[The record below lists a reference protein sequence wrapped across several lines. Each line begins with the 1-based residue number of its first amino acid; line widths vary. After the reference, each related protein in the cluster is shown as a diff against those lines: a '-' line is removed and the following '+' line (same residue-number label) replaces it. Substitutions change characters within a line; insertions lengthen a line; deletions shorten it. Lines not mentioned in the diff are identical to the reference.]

1 MKLIATILNSS
12 EKVLSRFVALGEG
25 NVSIYDNLKKAPIGS
40 TYLDRL
46 NKSFYQKMSDDGSV
60 SDWGL
65 LGGSAP
71 TKTGVFPM
79 EPSEIVLNLPIYSL
93 QSNVEVGLDDVV
105 RGQLNHIE
113 EWEEFSSEKEEQS
126 GYYVSLFVPL
136 PEGSTSAKMQKDSAQ
151 EKVIDDEIIVLRI
164 DDTTKSV
171 KITITLGESE
181 TLTRTLDLSKL
192 EKL

>member
-1 MKLIATILNSS
+1 MKLIATILNST

-79 EPSEIVLNLPIYSL
+79 EPSEIVLDRPIYSL

>member
-25 NVSIYDNLKKAPIGS
+25 NVSTYDNLKKAPIGS

-151 EKVIDDEIIVLRI
+151 EKVIDDGIIVLRI

>member
-1 MKLIATILNSS
+1 M
-12 EKVLSRFVALGEG
+12 
-25 NVSIYDNLKKAPIGS
+25 
-40 TYLDRL
+40 
-46 NKSFYQKMSDDGSV
+46 
-60 SDWGL
+60 
-65 LGGSAP
+65 
-71 TKTGVFPM
+71 
-79 EPSEIVLNLPIYSL
+79 
-93 QSNVEVGLDDVV
+93 
-105 RGQLNHIE
+105 
-113 EWEEFSSEKEEQS
+113 
-126 GYYVSLFVPL
+126 FVPL

>member
-25 NVSIYDNLKKAPIGS
+25 NVSTYDNLKKAPIGS
-40 TYLDRL
+40 TYLDLL

-151 EKVIDDEIIVLRI
+151 EKVIDDGIIVLRI

>member
-25 NVSIYDNLKKAPIGS
+25 NVSTYDNLKKAPIGS

-113 EWEEFSSEKEEQS
+113 EWEEFSEEKEEQS

-151 EKVIDDEIIVLRI
+151 EKVIDDGIIVLRI

>member
-25 NVSIYDNLKKAPIGS
+25 NVSTYDNLKKAPIGS
-40 TYLDRL
+40 TYLDLL

-113 EWEEFSSEKEEQS
+113 EWEEFSEEKEEQS

-151 EKVIDDEIIVLRI
+151 EKVIDDGIIVLRI

>member
-25 NVSIYDNLKKAPIGS
+25 NVSIYGNLKKAPIGS

-79 EPSEIVLNLPIYSL
+79 EPSEIVLDRPIYSL

-113 EWEEFSSEKEEQS
+113 WEEFSSKKEEQS

>member
-25 NVSIYDNLKKAPIGS
+25 NVSTYDNLKKAPIGS
-40 TYLDRL
+40 TYLDLL

-79 EPSEIVLNLPIYSL
+79 DPSEIVLNLPIYSL

-113 EWEEFSSEKEEQS
+113 EWEEFSEEKEEQS

-151 EKVIDDEIIVLRI
+151 EKVIDDGIIVLRI

>member
-12 EKVLSRFVALGEG
+12 EKVLSCFVALGEG
-25 NVSIYDNLKKAPIGS
+25 NVSTYDNLKKAPIGS

-65 LGGSAP
+65 LGGSTP

-151 EKVIDDEIIVLRI
+151 EKVIDDGIIVLRI

>member
-25 NVSIYDNLKKAPIGS
+25 NVSTYDNLKKAPIGS

-79 EPSEIVLNLPIYSL
+79 EPSEIVLDRPIYSL

-113 EWEEFSSEKEEQS
+113 WEEFSSKNEEQS

-151 EKVIDDEIIVLRI
+151 EKVIDDGIIVLRI

>member
-25 NVSIYDNLKKAPIGS
+25 NVSTYDNLKKAPIGS

-79 EPSEIVLNLPIYSL
+79 EPSEIVLDRPIYSL

-113 EWEEFSSEKEEQS
+113 WEEFSSKKEEQS

-136 PEGSTSAKMQKDSAQ
+136 PEGSTSAQ
-151 EKVIDDEIIVLRI
+151 EKVIDDGIIVLRI

>member
-25 NVSIYDNLKKAPIGS
+25 NVSTYDNLKKAPVGS

-79 EPSEIVLNLPIYSL
+79 EPSEIVLDRPIYSL

-113 EWEEFSSEKEEQS
+113 WGRIFFKK
-126 GYYVSLFVPL
+126 GGTIRILCIFVCPPPRGQYFCKNAERL
-136 PEGSTSAKMQKDSAQ
+136 CT
-151 EKVIDDEIIVLRI
+151 R
-164 DDTTKSV
+164 
-171 KITITLGESE
+171 ESN
-181 TLTRTLDLSKL
+181 
-192 EKL
+192 

>member
-25 NVSIYDNLKKAPIGS
+25 NVSTYDNLKKAPIGS
-40 TYLDRL
+40 TYLDLL

-113 EWEEFSSEKEEQS
+113 EWEEFSEEKEEQS